1 MNNYWEQLLD
11 KARAN
16 HLNLDFDKIKLALG
30 FAEESHQGQY
40 RKSGDDYIIHPVEV
54 AKILMDMKM
63 DTDTIVAGLL
73 HDVVEDTLIPIAD
86 IKYNFGDTVATLVD
100 GVTKLKAL
108 PNGTKNQ
115 AENIRKMIL
124 AMAENIRVILI
135 KLADRLHNMRTLK
148 FMKPEKQQSIS
159 KETLDIYAP
168 LAHRLGMAKIKSELE
183 DMAFSYLHHDEF
195 LEIKRLV
202 DNTKEER
209 KDYIENFIRTI
220 IRTLSDLGIKAE
232 VKGRFKHFYSIYK
245 KMYQKG
251 KEFDDIYDL
260 MGVRVIVDDK
270 ATCYHV
276 LGIVHSQ
283 YTPVPGRF
291 KDYIAV
297 PKSNNYQSIHTTIV
311 GPLGKFIEIQIRTKD
326 MDDIAEEG
334 IAAHWN
340 YKENK
345 KSSKDDN
352 IYGWLR
358 HIIEFQNESDS
369 TEDFI
374 EGVTGDID
382 RGTVFT
388 FSPKGDIIELPVG
401 ATALDF
407 AFMVH
412 TQVGCKCVG
421 AKVNGRMVTID
432 HKLKSGDKV
441 EIITSKNSKGPSID
455 WLDIVVTHGAKGK
468 IRKFLKDEN
477 KETVTKIGK
486 DNLEKEAS
494 KLGMTLK
501 EIENDPTLKKH
512 MEKNNIPNLDE
523 FYFYIGEKRSRLDI
537 LITKIKTSLE
547 KERAAS
553 TLTIEEVLK
562 KKEEKKKEGKNDF
575 GIVID
580 GINNTL
586 IRFAKCCTPLPGDE
600 IGGFVTKLTG
610 ITVHRKDC
618 ANFHAMVEKDP
629 SREIMVKWDENLIET
644 KMNKYN
650 FTFTVVLND
659 RPNILM
665 EIVNLI
671 ANHKINITSV
681 NSYEVKKDG
690 DRVVKVKIST
700 LLYVRAREGVKSE
713 VINIHLTNDNSDTTG
728 ETISPKTLHHLQSS
742 RSILLRIASMCYTLF
757 EKSR

>member
-1 MNNYWEQLLD
+1 MNYWEQLLD
-11 KARAN
+11 KAKAN

-40 RKSGDDYIIHPVEV
+40 RKSGDDYIVHPVVV

-168 LAHRLGMAKIKSELE
+168 LAHRLGMAKVKSELE
-183 DMAFSYLHHDEF
+183 DIAFSYLHHDEF

-209 KDYIENFIRTI
+209 KDYIENFIRTM
-220 IRTLSDLGIKAE
+220 IRTLSELGIKAE
-232 VKGRFKHFYSIYK
+232 VKGRFKHFYSIYR

-260 MGVRVIVDDK
+260 MGVRVIVEDK

-477 KETVTKIGK
+477 KENVTKLGK

-501 EIENDPTLKKH
+501 EIENDSTLKKH
-512 MEKNNIPNLDE
+512 MEKNNISSLDE

-537 LITKIKTSLE
+537 LINKIKINLE

-580 GINNTL
+580 GVNNTL

-618 ANFHAMVEKDP
+618 PNFHAMIEKDP
-629 SREIMVKWDENLIET
+629 SREILVKWDENLIET

-690 DRVVKVKIST
+690 DRVIKVKISIEIKGKAEYNY
-700 LLYVRAREGVKSE
+700 LISNILKLKD
-713 VINIHLTNDNSDTTG
+713 VISV
-728 ETISPKTLHHLQSS
+728 E
-742 RSILLRIASMCYTLF
+742 R
-757 EKSR
+757 

>member
-260 MGVRVIVDDK
+260 MGVRVIVEDK

-537 LITKIKTSLE
+537 LITKIKTNLE

-690 DRVVKVKIST
+690 DRVVKVKISIEIKGKT
-700 LLYVRAREGVKSE
+700 EYDYLINNILKLKD
-713 VINIHLTNDNSDTTG
+713 VISV
-728 ETISPKTLHHLQSS
+728 E
-742 RSILLRIASMCYTLF
+742 R
-757 EKSR
+757 

>member
-1 MNNYWEQLLD
+1 MNYWEQLLD
-11 KARAN
+11 KAKAN
-16 HLNLDFDKIKLALG
+16 HLNLDLDKIKLALG

-40 RKSGDDYIIHPVEV
+40 RKSGDDYIVHPVEV

-168 LAHRLGMAKIKSELE
+168 LAHRLGMAKVKSELE
-183 DMAFSYLHHDEF
+183 DIAFSYLHHDEF

-209 KDYIENFIRTI
+209 KDYIENFIRTM

-232 VKGRFKHFYSIYK
+232 VKGRFKHFYSIYR

-260 MGVRVIVDDK
+260 MGVRIIVEDK

-374 EGVTGDID
+374 EGITGDID

-512 MEKNNIPNLDE
+512 MEKNNITSLDE

-537 LITKIKTSLE
+537 LINKIKINLE

-618 ANFHAMVEKDP
+618 PNFHAMIEKDP
-629 SREIMVKWDENLIET
+629 SREILVKWDENLIET

-659 RPNILM
+659 RPSILM

-681 NSYEVKKDG
+681 NSHEVKKDG
-690 DRVVKVKIST
+690 DRVIKVKISIEIKGKT
-700 LLYVRAREGVKSE
+700 EYDYLISNILKLKD
-713 VINIHLTNDNSDTTG
+713 VISV
-728 ETISPKTLHHLQSS
+728 E
-742 RSILLRIASMCYTLF
+742 R
-757 EKSR
+757 

>member
-1 MNNYWEQLLD
+1 MNYWEQLLD
-11 KARAN
+11 KAKAN

-40 RKSGDDYIIHPVEV
+40 RKSGDDYIVHPVEV

-168 LAHRLGMAKIKSELE
+168 LAHRLGMAKVKSELE
-183 DMAFSYLHHDEF
+183 DIAFSYLHHDEF

-209 KDYIENFIRTI
+209 KDYIENFIRTM
-220 IRTLSDLGIKAE
+220 IRTLSELGIKAE
-232 VKGRFKHFYSIYK
+232 VKGRFKHFYSIYR

-260 MGVRVIVDDK
+260 MGVRVIVEDK

-326 MDDIAEEG
+326 MNDIAEEG

-477 KETVTKIGK
+477 KENVTKLGK

-512 MEKNNIPNLDE
+512 MEKNNISSLDE

-537 LITKIKTSLE
+537 LINKIKINLE

-580 GINNTL
+580 GVNNTL

-618 ANFHAMVEKDP
+618 PNFHAMIEKDP
-629 SREIMVKWDENLIET
+629 SREILVKWDENLIET

-690 DRVVKVKIST
+690 DRVIKVKISIEIKGKAEYDY
-700 LLYVRAREGVKSE
+700 LISNILKLKD
-713 VINIHLTNDNSDTTG
+713 VISV
-728 ETISPKTLHHLQSS
+728 E
-742 RSILLRIASMCYTLF
+742 R
-757 EKSR
+757 

>member
-260 MGVRVIVDDK
+260 MGVRVIVEDK

-340 YKENK
+340 YKENKKNK

-690 DRVVKVKIST
+690 DRVVKVKISIEIKGKT
-700 LLYVRAREGVKSE
+700 EYDYLINNILKLKD
-713 VINIHLTNDNSDTTG
+713 VISV
-728 ETISPKTLHHLQSS
+728 E
-742 RSILLRIASMCYTLF
+742 R
-757 EKSR
+757 

>member
-11 KARAN
+11 KAKAN

-40 RKSGDDYIIHPVEV
+40 RKSGDDYIVHPVEV

-168 LAHRLGMAKIKSELE
+168 LAHRLGMAKVKSELE
-183 DMAFSYLHHDEF
+183 DLAFSYLHHNEF
-195 LEIKRLV
+195 LEIKKLV

-209 KDYIENFIRTI
+209 KDYIENFIRTM
-220 IRTLSDLGIKAE
+220 IRTLSELGIKAE

-501 EIENDPTLKKH
+501 ELENDPTLKKH

-537 LITKIKTSLE
+537 LITKIKNNLE

-618 ANFHAMVEKDP
+618 PNFHAMVEKDP
-629 SREIMVKWDENLIET
+629 SREILVKWDKNLIET

-690 DRVVKVKIST
+690 DRVVKVKISIEIKAKT
-700 LLYVRAREGVKSE
+700 EYDYLINNILKLKD
-713 VINIHLTNDNSDTTG
+713 VISV
-728 ETISPKTLHHLQSS
+728 E
-742 RSILLRIASMCYTLF
+742 R
-757 EKSR
+757 

>member
-477 KETVTKIGK
+477 KETVTKIGR

-537 LITKIKTSLE
+537 LITKIKTTLE

-690 DRVVKVKIST
+690 DRVVKVKISIEIKGKT
-700 LLYVRAREGVKSE
+700 EYDYLINNILKLKD
-713 VINIHLTNDNSDTTG
+713 VISV
-728 ETISPKTLHHLQSS
+728 E
-742 RSILLRIASMCYTLF
+742 R
-757 EKSR
+757 

>member
-1 MNNYWEQLLD
+1 MNYWEQLLD
-11 KARAN
+11 KAKAN

-40 RKSGDDYIIHPVEV
+40 RKSGDDYIVHPVEV

-168 LAHRLGMAKIKSELE
+168 LAHRLGMAKVKSELE
-183 DMAFSYLHHDEF
+183 DIAFSYLHHDEF

-209 KDYIENFIRTI
+209 KDYIENFIRTM
-220 IRTLSDLGIKAE
+220 IRTLSELGIKAE
-232 VKGRFKHFYSIYK
+232 VKGRFKHFYSIYR

-260 MGVRVIVDDK
+260 MGVRVIVEDK

-477 KETVTKIGK
+477 KENVTKLGK

-512 MEKNNIPNLDE
+512 MEKNNISSLDE

-537 LITKIKTSLE
+537 LINKIKINLE

-618 ANFHAMVEKDP
+618 PNFHAMIEKDS
-629 SREIMVKWDENLIET
+629 SREILVKWDENLIET

-690 DRVVKVKIST
+690 DKVIKVKISIEIKGKAEYDY
-700 LLYVRAREGVKSE
+700 LISNILKLKD
-713 VINIHLTNDNSDTTG
+713 VISV
-728 ETISPKTLHHLQSS
+728 E
-742 RSILLRIASMCYTLF
+742 R
-757 EKSR
+757 

>member
-1 MNNYWEQLLD
+1 MNYWEQLLD
-11 KARAN
+11 KAKAN
-16 HLNLDFDKIKLALG
+16 HLNLDLDKIKLALG

-40 RKSGDDYIIHPVEV
+40 RKSGDDYIVHPVEV

-168 LAHRLGMAKIKSELE
+168 LAHRLGMAKVKSELE
-183 DMAFSYLHHDEF
+183 DIAFSYLHHDEF

-209 KDYIENFIRTI
+209 KDYIENFIRTM

-232 VKGRFKHFYSIYK
+232 VKGRFKHFYSIYR

-260 MGVRVIVDDK
+260 MGVRIIVEDK

-501 EIENDPTLKKH
+501 ELENDPTLKKH
-512 MEKNNIPNLDE
+512 MEQNNITSLDE

-537 LITKIKTSLE
+537 LINKIKINLE

-562 KKEEKKKEGKNDF
+562 KKEEKKKEGKNGF

-618 ANFHAMVEKDP
+618 PNFHAMIEKDP
-629 SREIMVKWDENLIET
+629 SREILVKWDENLIET

-659 RPNILM
+659 RPSILM

-681 NSYEVKKDG
+681 NSHEVKKDG
-690 DRVVKVKIST
+690 DRVIKVKISIEIKGKT
-700 LLYVRAREGVKSE
+700 EYDYLISNILKLKD
-713 VINIHLTNDNSDTTG
+713 VISV
-728 ETISPKTLHHLQSS
+728 E
-742 RSILLRIASMCYTLF
+742 R
-757 EKSR
+757 

>member
-1 MNNYWEQLLD
+1 MNYWEQLLD
-11 KARAN
+11 KAKAN

-40 RKSGDDYIIHPVEV
+40 RKSGDDYIVHPVEV

-209 KDYIENFIRTI
+209 KDYIENFIRTM

-232 VKGRFKHFYSIYK
+232 VKGRFKHFYSIYR

-260 MGVRVIVDDK
+260 MGVRVIVEDK

-512 MEKNNIPNLDE
+512 MEKNNITSLDE

-537 LITKIKTSLE
+537 LINKIKINLE

-618 ANFHAMVEKDP
+618 PNFHAMIEKDP
-629 SREIMVKWDENLIET
+629 SREILVKWDENLIET

-671 ANHKINITSV
+671 ANHKINITSL

-690 DRVVKVKIST
+690 DRVVKVKISIEIKGKT
-700 LLYVRAREGVKSE
+700 EYDYLINNILKLKD
-713 VINIHLTNDNSDTTG
+713 VISV
-728 ETISPKTLHHLQSS
+728 E
-742 RSILLRIASMCYTLF
+742 R
-757 EKSR
+757 

>member
-1 MNNYWEQLLD
+1 MNNYWEQLQD

-537 LITKIKTSLE
+537 LITKIKTTLE

-644 KMNKYN
+644 KINKYN

-690 DRVVKVKIST
+690 DRIVKVKISIEIKGKT
-700 LLYVRAREGVKSE
+700 EYDYLINNILKLKD
-713 VINIHLTNDNSDTTG
+713 VISV
-728 ETISPKTLHHLQSS
+728 E
-742 RSILLRIASMCYTLF
+742 R
-757 EKSR
+757 

>member
-40 RKSGDDYIIHPVEV
+40 RKSGDDYIVHPVEV

-168 LAHRLGMAKIKSELE
+168 LAHRLGMAKVKSELE
-183 DMAFSYLHHDEF
+183 DIAFSYLHHDEF

-209 KDYIENFIRTI
+209 KDYIENFIRTM
-220 IRTLSDLGIKAE
+220 IRTLSELGIKAE
-232 VKGRFKHFYSIYK
+232 VKGRFKHFYSIYR

-260 MGVRVIVDDK
+260 MGVRVIVEDK

-276 LGIVHSQ
+276 LAIVHSQ

-477 KETVTKIGK
+477 KETVTKIGR

-512 MEKNNIPNLDE
+512 MEKNNITSLDE

-537 LITKIKTSLE
+537 LINKIKINLE

-580 GINNTL
+580 GVNNTL

-618 ANFHAMVEKDP
+618 PNFHAMIEKDP
-629 SREIMVKWDENLIET
+629 SREILVKWDENLIET

-690 DRVVKVKIST
+690 DRVIKVKISIEIKGKAEYDY
-700 LLYVRAREGVKSE
+700 LISNILKLKD
-713 VINIHLTNDNSDTTG
+713 VISV
-728 ETISPKTLHHLQSS
+728 E
-742 RSILLRIASMCYTLF
+742 R
-757 EKSR
+757 

>member
-1 MNNYWEQLLD
+1 MNYWEQLLD
-11 KARAN
+11 KAKAN

-40 RKSGDDYIIHPVEV
+40 RKSGDDYIVHPVEV

-168 LAHRLGMAKIKSELE
+168 LAHRLGMAKVKSELE
-183 DMAFSYLHHDEF
+183 DIAFSYLHHDEF

-209 KDYIENFIRTI
+209 KDYIENFIRTM
-220 IRTLSDLGIKAE
+220 IRTLSELGIKAE
-232 VKGRFKHFYSIYK
+232 VKGRFKHFYSIYR

-251 KEFDDIYDL
+251 KDFDDIYDL
-260 MGVRVIVDDK
+260 MGVRVIVEDK

-477 KETVTKIGK
+477 KENVNKLGK

-512 MEKNNIPNLDE
+512 MEKNNISSLDE

-537 LITKIKTSLE
+537 LINKIKINLE

-580 GINNTL
+580 GVNNTL

-618 ANFHAMVEKDP
+618 PNFHAMIEKDP
-629 SREIMVKWDENLIET
+629 SREILVKWDENLIET

-690 DRVVKVKIST
+690 DRVIKVKISIEIKGKAEYDY
-700 LLYVRAREGVKSE
+700 LISNILKLKD
-713 VINIHLTNDNSDTTG
+713 VISV
-728 ETISPKTLHHLQSS
+728 E
-742 RSILLRIASMCYTLF
+742 R
-757 EKSR
+757 

>member
-11 KARAN
+11 KAKAN

-40 RKSGDDYIIHPVEV
+40 RKSGDDYIVHPVEV

-168 LAHRLGMAKIKSELE
+168 LAHRLGMAKVKSELE
-183 DMAFSYLHHDEF
+183 DLAFSYLHHNEF
-195 LEIKRLV
+195 LEIKKLV

-209 KDYIENFIRTI
+209 KDYIENFIRTM
-220 IRTLSDLGIKAE
+220 IRTLSELGIKAE

-501 EIENDPTLKKH
+501 ELENDPTLKKH

-537 LITKIKTSLE
+537 LITKIKNNLE

-618 ANFHAMVEKDP
+618 PNFHAMVEKDP
-629 SREIMVKWDENLIET
+629 SREVLVKWDKNLIET

-690 DRVVKVKIST
+690 DRVVKVKISIEIKAKT
-700 LLYVRAREGVKSE
+700 EYDYLINNILKLKD
-713 VINIHLTNDNSDTTG
+713 VISV
-728 ETISPKTLHHLQSS
+728 E
-742 RSILLRIASMCYTLF
+742 R
-757 EKSR
+757 

>member
-1 MNNYWEQLLD
+1 MNYWEQLLD
-11 KARAN
+11 KAKAN

-260 MGVRVIVDDK
+260 MGVRVIVEDK

-455 WLDIVVTHGAKGK
+455 WLDIVITHGAKGK

-537 LITKIKTSLE
+537 LITKIKTTLE

-690 DRVVKVKIST
+690 DRVVKVKISIEIKGKT
-700 LLYVRAREGVKSE
+700 EYDYLINNILKLKD
-713 VINIHLTNDNSDTTG
+713 VISV
-728 ETISPKTLHHLQSS
+728 E
-742 RSILLRIASMCYTLF
+742 R
-757 EKSR
+757 

>member
-16 HLNLDFDKIKLALG
+16 HLNLDFDKIKLALA

-168 LAHRLGMAKIKSELE
+168 LAHRLGMAKVKSELE

-220 IRTLSDLGIKAE
+220 IRTLSDLDIKAE
-232 VKGRFKHFYSIYK
+232 VKGRFKHFYSIYR

-260 MGVRVIVDDK
+260 MGVRVIVEDK

-477 KETVTKIGK
+477 KENVTKLGK

-512 MEKNNIPNLDE
+512 MEKNNISSLDE

-537 LITKIKTSLE
+537 LINKIKINLE

-580 GINNTL
+580 GVNNTL

-618 ANFHAMVEKDP
+618 PNFHAMIEKDP
-629 SREIMVKWDENLIET
+629 SREILVKWDENLIET

-690 DRVVKVKIST
+690 DRVIKVKISIEIKGKAEYDY
-700 LLYVRAREGVKSE
+700 LISNILKLKD
-713 VINIHLTNDNSDTTG
+713 VISV
-728 ETISPKTLHHLQSS
+728 E
-742 RSILLRIASMCYTLF
+742 R
-757 EKSR
+757 

>member
-11 KARAN
+11 KAKAN

-40 RKSGDDYIIHPVEV
+40 RKSGDDYIVHPVEV

-168 LAHRLGMAKIKSELE
+168 LAHRLGMAKVKSELE
-183 DMAFSYLHHDEF
+183 DIAFSYLHHDEF

-209 KDYIENFIRTI
+209 KDYIENFIRTM
-220 IRTLSDLGIKAE
+220 IRTLSELGIKAE
-232 VKGRFKHFYSIYK
+232 VKGRFKHFYSIYR

-260 MGVRVIVDDK
+260 MGVRVIVEDK

-477 KETVTKIGK
+477 KENVTKLGK

-512 MEKNNIPNLDE
+512 MEKNNISSLDE

-537 LITKIKTSLE
+537 LINKIKINLE

-618 ANFHAMVEKDP
+618 PNFHAMIEKDP
-629 SREIMVKWDENLIET
+629 SREILVKWDENLIET

-690 DRVVKVKIST
+690 DRVIKVKISIEIKGKAEYDY
-700 LLYVRAREGVKSE
+700 LISNILKLKD
-713 VINIHLTNDNSDTTG
+713 VISV
-728 ETISPKTLHHLQSS
+728 E
-742 RSILLRIASMCYTLF
+742 R
-757 EKSR
+757 

>member
-40 RKSGDDYIIHPVEV
+40 RKSGDDYIVHPVEV

-183 DMAFSYLHHDEF
+183 DIAFSYLHHDEF

-260 MGVRVIVDDK
+260 MGVRVIVEDK

-477 KETVTKIGK
+477 KENVTKLGK

-690 DRVVKVKIST
+690 DRIVKVKISIEIKGKT
-700 LLYVRAREGVKSE
+700 EYDYLINNILKLKD
-713 VINIHLTNDNSDTTG
+713 VISV
-728 ETISPKTLHHLQSS
+728 E
-742 RSILLRIASMCYTLF
+742 R
-757 EKSR
+757 

>member
-1 MNNYWEQLLD
+1 MNYWEQLLD
-11 KARAN
+11 KAKAN

-40 RKSGDDYIIHPVEV
+40 RKSGDDYIVHPVEV

-183 DMAFSYLHHDEF
+183 DIAFSYLHHDEF

-260 MGVRVIVDDK
+260 MGVRVIVEDK

-512 MEKNNIPNLDE
+512 MEKNNIPSLDE

-690 DRVVKVKIST
+690 DRVVKVKISIEIKGKT
-700 LLYVRAREGVKSE
+700 EYDYLINNILKLKD
-713 VINIHLTNDNSDTTG
+713 VISV
-728 ETISPKTLHHLQSS
+728 E
-742 RSILLRIASMCYTLF
+742 R
-757 EKSR
+757 

>member
-11 KARAN
+11 KAKAN

-100 GVTKLKAL
+100 GVTKLKTL

-168 LAHRLGMAKIKSELE
+168 LAHRLGMAKVKSELE
-183 DMAFSYLHHDEF
+183 DIAFSYLHHDEF

-220 IRTLSDLGIKAE
+220 IRTLSELDIKAE
-232 VKGRFKHFYSIYK
+232 VKGRFKHFYSIYR

-260 MGVRVIVDDK
+260 MGVRIIVEDK

-501 EIENDPTLKKH
+501 ELENDPTLKKH

-523 FYFYIGEKRSRLDI
+523 FYFYIGEKRSRLDV

-586 IRFAKCCTPLPGDE
+586 IRFAKCCTPLPGDD

-618 ANFHAMVEKDP
+618 PNFHAMVEKDP
-629 SREIMVKWDENLIET
+629 SREILVKWDENLIET

-690 DRVVKVKIST
+690 DRIVKVKISIEIKAKT
-700 LLYVRAREGVKSE
+700 EYDYLINNILKLKD
-713 VINIHLTNDNSDTTG
+713 VISV
-728 ETISPKTLHHLQSS
+728 E
-742 RSILLRIASMCYTLF
+742 R
-757 EKSR
+757 

>member
-1 MNNYWEQLLD
+1 MNYWEQLLD
-11 KARAN
+11 KAKAN

-40 RKSGDDYIIHPVEV
+40 RKSGDDYIVHPVEV

-260 MGVRVIVDDK
+260 MGVRVIVEDK

-477 KETVTKIGK
+477 KETVTKIGR

-690 DRVVKVKIST
+690 DRVVKVKISIEIKGKT
-700 LLYVRAREGVKSE
+700 EYDYLINNILKLKD
-713 VINIHLTNDNSDTTG
+713 VISV
-728 ETISPKTLHHLQSS
+728 E
-742 RSILLRIASMCYTLF
+742 R
-757 EKSR
+757 

>member
-183 DMAFSYLHHDEF
+183 DIAFSYLHHDEF

-260 MGVRVIVDDK
+260 MGVRVIVEDK

-421 AKVNGRMVTID
+421 EKVNGRMVTID

-690 DRVVKVKIST
+690 DRVVKVKISIEIKGKT
-700 LLYVRAREGVKSE
+700 EYDYLINNILKLKD
-713 VINIHLTNDNSDTTG
+713 VISV
-728 ETISPKTLHHLQSS
+728 E
-742 RSILLRIASMCYTLF
+742 R
-757 EKSR
+757 

>member
-1 MNNYWEQLLD
+1 MNYWEQLLD
-11 KARAN
+11 KAKAD

-40 RKSGDDYIIHPVEV
+40 RKSGDDYIVHPVEV

-168 LAHRLGMAKIKSELE
+168 LAHRLGMAKVKSELE
-183 DMAFSYLHHDEF
+183 DIAFSYLHHDEF

-209 KDYIENFIRTI
+209 KDYIENFIRTM
-220 IRTLSDLGIKAE
+220 IRTLSELGIKAE
-232 VKGRFKHFYSIYK
+232 VKGRFKHFYSIYR

-251 KEFDDIYDL
+251 KDFDDIYDL
-260 MGVRVIVDDK
+260 MGVRVIVEDK

-477 KETVTKIGK
+477 KENVTKLGK

-512 MEKNNIPNLDE
+512 MEKNNISSLDE

-537 LITKIKTSLE
+537 LINKIKINLE

-580 GINNTL
+580 GVNNTL

-618 ANFHAMVEKDP
+618 PNFHAMIEKDP
-629 SREIMVKWDENLIET
+629 SREILVKWDENLIET

-690 DRVVKVKIST
+690 DRVIKVKISIEIKGKAEYDY
-700 LLYVRAREGVKSE
+700 LISNILKLKD
-713 VINIHLTNDNSDTTG
+713 VISV
-728 ETISPKTLHHLQSS
+728 E
-742 RSILLRIASMCYTLF
+742 R
-757 EKSR
+757 

>member
-477 KETVTKIGK
+477 KETVTKIGR

-537 LITKIKTSLE
+537 LVTKIKNSLE

-690 DRVVKVKIST
+690 DRVVKVKISIEIKGKT
-700 LLYVRAREGVKSE
+700 EYDYLINNILKLKD
-713 VINIHLTNDNSDTTG
+713 VISV
-728 ETISPKTLHHLQSS
+728 E
-742 RSILLRIASMCYTLF
+742 R
-757 EKSR
+757 

>member
-260 MGVRVIVDDK
+260 MGVRVIVEDK

-523 FYFYIGEKRSRLDI
+523 FYFYIGEKRSRLDV
-537 LITKIKTSLE
+537 LVTKIKTSLE

-690 DRVVKVKIST
+690 DRVVKVKISIEIKGKT
-700 LLYVRAREGVKSE
+700 EYDYLINNILKLKD
-713 VINIHLTNDNSDTTG
+713 VISV
-728 ETISPKTLHHLQSS
+728 E
-742 RSILLRIASMCYTLF
+742 R
-757 EKSR
+757 

>member
-251 KEFDDIYDL
+251 KELDDIYDL
-260 MGVRVIVDDK
+260 MGVRVIVEDK

-477 KETVTKIGK
+477 KETVTKIGR

-690 DRVVKVKIST
+690 DRVVKVKISIEIKGKT
-700 LLYVRAREGVKSE
+700 EYDYLINNILKLKD
-713 VINIHLTNDNSDTTG
+713 VISV
-728 ETISPKTLHHLQSS
+728 E
-742 RSILLRIASMCYTLF
+742 R
-757 EKSR
+757 

>member
-1 MNNYWEQLLD
+1 MNYWEQLLD
-11 KARAN
+11 KAKAN
-16 HLNLDFDKIKLALG
+16 HLNLDLDKIKLALG

-40 RKSGDDYIIHPVEV
+40 RKSGDDYIVHPVEV

-209 KDYIENFIRTI
+209 KDYIENFIRTM

-232 VKGRFKHFYSIYK
+232 VKGRFKHFYSIYR

-260 MGVRVIVDDK
+260 MGVRIIVEDK

-512 MEKNNIPNLDE
+512 MEKNNITSLDE

-537 LITKIKTSLE
+537 LINKIKINLE

-586 IRFAKCCTPLPGDE
+586 IRFAKCCTPLPGDD

-618 ANFHAMVEKDP
+618 PNFHAMIEKDP
-629 SREIMVKWDENLIET
+629 SREILVKWDENLIET

-659 RPNILM
+659 RPSILM

-681 NSYEVKKDG
+681 NSHEVKKDG
-690 DRVVKVKIST
+690 DRVIKVKISIEIKGKT
-700 LLYVRAREGVKSE
+700 EYDYLISNILKLKD
-713 VINIHLTNDNSDTTG
+713 VISV
-728 ETISPKTLHHLQSS
+728 E
-742 RSILLRIASMCYTLF
+742 R
-757 EKSR
+757 

>member
-11 KARAN
+11 KAKAN

-40 RKSGDDYIIHPVEV
+40 RKSGDDYIVHPVEV

-168 LAHRLGMAKIKSELE
+168 LAHRLGMAKVKSELE
-183 DMAFSYLHHDEF
+183 DLAFSYLHHNEF
-195 LEIKRLV
+195 LEIKKLV

-209 KDYIENFIRTI
+209 KDYIENFIRTM
-220 IRTLSDLGIKAE
+220 IRTLSELGIKAE

-326 MDDIAEEG
+326 MDEIAEEG

-512 MEKNNIPNLDE
+512 MEKNNISSLDE

-537 LITKIKTSLE
+537 LVTKIKNSLE

-618 ANFHAMVEKDP
+618 PNFHAMIEKDP
-629 SREIMVKWDENLIET
+629 SREILVKWDENLIET

-665 EIVNLI
+665 EIVSLI
-671 ANHKINITSV
+671 ANHKINITSL

-690 DRVVKVKIST
+690 DRVVKVKISIEIKAKT
-700 LLYVRAREGVKSE
+700 EYDYLINNILKLKD
-713 VINIHLTNDNSDTTG
+713 VISV
-728 ETISPKTLHHLQSS
+728 E
-742 RSILLRIASMCYTLF
+742 R
-757 EKSR
+757 

>member
-1 MNNYWEQLLD
+1 MNYWEQLLD
-11 KARAN
+11 KAKAN

-40 RKSGDDYIIHPVEV
+40 RKSGDDYIVHPVEV

-168 LAHRLGMAKIKSELE
+168 LAHRLGMAKVKSELE

-220 IRTLSDLGIKAE
+220 IRTLSDLDIKAE
-232 VKGRFKHFYSIYK
+232 VKGRFKHFYSIYR

-260 MGVRVIVDDK
+260 MGVRVIVEDK

-501 EIENDPTLKKH
+501 ELENDPTLKKH
-512 MEKNNIPNLDE
+512 MEKNNILNLDE
-523 FYFYIGEKRSRLDI
+523 FYFYIGEKRSRLDV
-537 LITKIKTSLE
+537 LITKIKTNLE

-618 ANFHAMVEKDP
+618 SNFHAMVEKDP
-629 SREIMVKWDENLIET
+629 SREILVKWDENLIVT

-690 DRVVKVKIST
+690 ERVVKVKISIEIKAKT
-700 LLYVRAREGVKSE
+700 EYDYLINNILKLKD
-713 VINIHLTNDNSDTTG
+713 VISV
-728 ETISPKTLHHLQSS
+728 E
-742 RSILLRIASMCYTLF
+742 R
-757 EKSR
+757 

>member
-1 MNNYWEQLLD
+1 MNYWEQLLD
-11 KARAN
+11 KAKAN

-40 RKSGDDYIIHPVEV
+40 RKSGDDYIVHPVEV

-168 LAHRLGMAKIKSELE
+168 LAHRLGMAKVKSELE
-183 DMAFSYLHHDEF
+183 DLAFSYLHHDEF
-195 LEIKRLV
+195 LEIKKLV

-209 KDYIENFIRTI
+209 KDYIENFIRTM
-220 IRTLSDLGIKAE
+220 IRTLSELGIKAE

-512 MEKNNIPNLDE
+512 MEKNNISSLDE

-537 LITKIKTSLE
+537 LVTKIKNSLE

-618 ANFHAMVEKDP
+618 PNFHAMIEKDP
-629 SREIMVKWDENLIET
+629 SREILVKWDENLIET

-665 EIVNLI
+665 EIVSLI
-671 ANHKINITSV
+671 ANHKINITSL

-690 DRVVKVKIST
+690 DRVVKVKISIEIKAKT
-700 LLYVRAREGVKSE
+700 EYDYLINNILKLKD
-713 VINIHLTNDNSDTTG
+713 VISV
-728 ETISPKTLHHLQSS
+728 E
-742 RSILLRIASMCYTLF
+742 R
-757 EKSR
+757 

>member
-1 MNNYWEQLLD
+1 
-11 KARAN
+11 
-16 HLNLDFDKIKLALG
+16 
-30 FAEESHQGQY
+30 
-40 RKSGDDYIIHPVEV
+40 
-54 AKILMDMKM
+54 
-63 DTDTIVAGLL
+63 
-73 HDVVEDTLIPIAD
+73 
-86 IKYNFGDTVATLVD
+86 
-100 GVTKLKAL
+100 
-108 PNGTKNQ
+108 
-115 AENIRKMIL
+115 
-124 AMAENIRVILI
+124 
-135 KLADRLHNMRTLK
+135 
-148 FMKPEKQQSIS
+148 
-159 KETLDIYAP
+159 
-168 LAHRLGMAKIKSELE
+168 
-183 DMAFSYLHHDEF
+183 
-195 LEIKRLV
+195 LV

-220 IRTLSDLGIKAE
+220 IRTLSDLDIKAE
-232 VKGRFKHFYSIYK
+232 VKGRFKHFYSIYR

-260 MGVRVIVDDK
+260 MGVRVIVEDK

-501 EIENDPTLKKH
+501 ELENDPTLKKH
-512 MEKNNIPNLDE
+512 MEKNNILNLDE
-523 FYFYIGEKRSRLDI
+523 FYFYIGEKRSRLDV
-537 LITKIKTSLE
+537 LITKIKTNLE

-618 ANFHAMVEKDP
+618 PNFHAMVEKDP
-629 SREIMVKWDENLIET
+629 SREILVKWDENLIVT

-690 DRVVKVKIST
+690 ERVVKVKISIEIKAKT
-700 LLYVRAREGVKSE
+700 EYDYLINNILKLKD
-713 VINIHLTNDNSDTTG
+713 VISV
-728 ETISPKTLHHLQSS
+728 E
-742 RSILLRIASMCYTLF
+742 R
-757 EKSR
+757 

>member
-168 LAHRLGMAKIKSELE
+168 LAHRLGMAKVKSELE
-183 DMAFSYLHHDEF
+183 DLAFSYLHHDEF
-195 LEIKRLV
+195 LEIKKLV

-209 KDYIENFIRTI
+209 KDYIENFIRTM
-220 IRTLSDLGIKAE
+220 IRTLSELGIKAE

-326 MDDIAEEG
+326 MDEIAEEG

-501 EIENDPTLKKH
+501 ELENDPTLKKH

-537 LITKIKTSLE
+537 LVTKIKNSLE

-618 ANFHAMVEKDP
+618 PNFHAMIEKDP
-629 SREIMVKWDENLIET
+629 SREILVKWDENLIET

-665 EIVNLI
+665 EIVSLI
-671 ANHKINITSV
+671 ANHKINITSL

-690 DRVVKVKIST
+690 DRVVKVKISIEIKAKT
-700 LLYVRAREGVKSE
+700 EYDYLINNILKLKD
-713 VINIHLTNDNSDTTG
+713 VISV
-728 ETISPKTLHHLQSS
+728 E
-742 RSILLRIASMCYTLF
+742 R
-757 EKSR
+757 

>member
-16 HLNLDFDKIKLALG
+16 HLNLDFDKIKLALA

-40 RKSGDDYIIHPVEV
+40 RKSGDDYIVHPVEV

-168 LAHRLGMAKIKSELE
+168 LAHRLGMAKVKSELE

-220 IRTLSDLGIKAE
+220 IRTLSDLDIKAE
-232 VKGRFKHFYSIYK
+232 VKGRFKHFYSIYR

-260 MGVRVIVDDK
+260 MGVRVIVEDK

-501 EIENDPTLKKH
+501 ELENDPTLKKH
-512 MEKNNIPNLDE
+512 MEKNNILNLDE
-523 FYFYIGEKRSRLDI
+523 FYFYIGEKRSRLDV
-537 LITKIKTSLE
+537 LITKIKTNLE

-618 ANFHAMVEKDP
+618 PNFHAMIEKDP
-629 SREIMVKWDENLIET
+629 SREILVKWDENLIVT

-690 DRVVKVKIST
+690 ERVVKVKISIEIKAKT
-700 LLYVRAREGVKSE
+700 EYDYLINNILKLKD
-713 VINIHLTNDNSDTTG
+713 VISV
-728 ETISPKTLHHLQSS
+728 E
-742 RSILLRIASMCYTLF
+742 R
-757 EKSR
+757 

>member
-260 MGVRVIVDDK
+260 MGVRVIVEDK

-512 MEKNNIPNLDE
+512 MEKNNIPSLDE

-618 ANFHAMVEKDP
+618 QNFHAMVEKDP

-690 DRVVKVKIST
+690 DRVVKVKISIEIKAKT
-700 LLYVRAREGVKSE
+700 EYDYLINNILKLKD
-713 VINIHLTNDNSDTTG
+713 VISV
-728 ETISPKTLHHLQSS
+728 E
-742 RSILLRIASMCYTLF
+742 R
-757 EKSR
+757 

>member
-1 MNNYWEQLLD
+1 MNYWEQLLD
-11 KARAN
+11 KAKAN

-40 RKSGDDYIIHPVEV
+40 RKSGDDYIVHPVEV

-168 LAHRLGMAKIKSELE
+168 LAHRLGMAKVKSELE
-183 DMAFSYLHHDEF
+183 DLAFSYLHHDEF
-195 LEIKRLV
+195 LEIKKLV

-209 KDYIENFIRTI
+209 KDYIENFIRTM
-220 IRTLSDLGIKAE
+220 IRTLSELGIKAE

-326 MDDIAEEG
+326 MDEIAEEG

-512 MEKNNIPNLDE
+512 MEKNNISSLDE

-537 LITKIKTSLE
+537 LVTKIKNSLE

-600 IGGFVTKLTG
+600 IRGFVTKLTG

-618 ANFHAMVEKDP
+618 PNFHAMIEKDP
-629 SREIMVKWDENLIET
+629 SREILVKWDENLIET

-665 EIVNLI
+665 EIVSLI
-671 ANHKINITSV
+671 ANHKINITSL

-690 DRVVKVKIST
+690 DRVVKVKISIEIKAKT
-700 LLYVRAREGVKSE
+700 EYDYLINNILKLKD
-713 VINIHLTNDNSDTTG
+713 VISV
-728 ETISPKTLHHLQSS
+728 E
-742 RSILLRIASMCYTLF
+742 R
-757 EKSR
+757 

>member
-1 MNNYWEQLLD
+1 MNYWEQLLD
-11 KARAN
+11 KAKAN

-40 RKSGDDYIIHPVEV
+40 RKSGDDYIVHPVEV

-168 LAHRLGMAKIKSELE
+168 LAHRLGMAKVKSELE
-183 DMAFSYLHHDEF
+183 DLAFSYLHHDEF
-195 LEIKRLV
+195 LEIKKLV

-209 KDYIENFIRTI
+209 KDYIENFIRTM
-220 IRTLSDLGIKAE
+220 IRTLSELGIKAE

-326 MDDIAEEG
+326 MDEIAEEG

-477 KETVTKIGK
+477 KENVTKLGK

-501 EIENDPTLKKH
+501 ELENDPTLKKH

-618 ANFHAMVEKDP
+618 PNFHAMIEKDP
-629 SREIMVKWDENLIET
+629 SREILVKWDENLIET

-665 EIVNLI
+665 EIVSLI
-671 ANHKINITSV
+671 ANHKINITSL

-690 DRVVKVKIST
+690 DRVVKVKISIEIKAKT
-700 LLYVRAREGVKSE
+700 EYDYLINNILKLKD
-713 VINIHLTNDNSDTTG
+713 VISV
-728 ETISPKTLHHLQSS
+728 E
-742 RSILLRIASMCYTLF
+742 R
-757 EKSR
+757 

>member
-1 MNNYWEQLLD
+1 MNYWEQLLD
-11 KARAN
+11 KAKAN
-16 HLNLDFDKIKLALG
+16 HLNLDLDKIKLALG

-40 RKSGDDYIIHPVEV
+40 RKSGDDYIVHPVEV

-168 LAHRLGMAKIKSELE
+168 LAHRLGMAKVKSELE
-183 DMAFSYLHHDEF
+183 DIAFSYLHHDEF

-209 KDYIENFIRTI
+209 KDYIENFIRTM

-232 VKGRFKHFYSIYK
+232 VKGRFKHFYSIYR

-260 MGVRVIVDDK
+260 MGVRIIVEDK

-501 EIENDPTLKKH
+501 ELENDPTLKKH
-512 MEKNNIPNLDE
+512 MEKNNIPTLDE

-537 LITKIKTSLE
+537 LINKIKINLE

-618 ANFHAMVEKDP
+618 QNFHAMIEKDP
-629 SREIMVKWDENLIET
+629 SREILVKWDENLIET

-659 RPNILM
+659 RPSILM

-681 NSYEVKKDG
+681 NSHEVKKDG
-690 DRVVKVKIST
+690 DRVIKVKISIEIKGKT
-700 LLYVRAREGVKSE
+700 EYDYLISNILKLKD
-713 VINIHLTNDNSDTTG
+713 VISV
-728 ETISPKTLHHLQSS
+728 E
-742 RSILLRIASMCYTLF
+742 R
-757 EKSR
+757 

>member
-260 MGVRVIVDDK
+260 MGVRVIVEDK

-512 MEKNNIPNLDE
+512 MEKNNITNLDE

-537 LITKIKTSLE
+537 LITKIKNNLE

-690 DRVVKVKIST
+690 DRVVKVKISIEIKGKT
-700 LLYVRAREGVKSE
+700 EYDYLINNILKLKD
-713 VINIHLTNDNSDTTG
+713 VISV
-728 ETISPKTLHHLQSS
+728 E
-742 RSILLRIASMCYTLF
+742 R
-757 EKSR
+757 

>member
-1 MNNYWEQLLD
+1 MNYWEQLLD
-11 KARAN
+11 KAKAN
-16 HLNLDFDKIKLALG
+16 HLNLDLDKIKLALG

-40 RKSGDDYIIHPVEV
+40 RKSGDDYIVHPVEV

-168 LAHRLGMAKIKSELE
+168 LAHRLGMAKVKSELE
-183 DMAFSYLHHDEF
+183 DIAFSYLHHDEF

-209 KDYIENFIRTI
+209 KDYIENFIRTM

-232 VKGRFKHFYSIYK
+232 VKGRFKHFYSIYR

-260 MGVRVIVDDK
+260 MGVRIIVEDK

-501 EIENDPTLKKH
+501 ELENDPTLKKH
-512 MEKNNIPNLDE
+512 MEKNNITSLDE

-537 LITKIKTSLE
+537 LINKIKINLE

-690 DRVVKVKIST
+690 DRMVKVKISIEIKGKT
-700 LLYVRAREGVKSE
+700 EYDYLINNILKLKD
-713 VINIHLTNDNSDTTG
+713 VISV
-728 ETISPKTLHHLQSS
+728 E
-742 RSILLRIASMCYTLF
+742 R
-757 EKSR
+757 